1 MQLNPTDRRIISLFA
16 QNPKISQED
25 IAHET
30 KISQPSVAARI
41 KKLKDQGA
49 LETHIGINPL
59 KMGLSIGKV
68 DITTTDTSALLEMF
82 CGCPY
87 FVNGFTVSGRFNL
100 CLLFMSENIATME
113 AIINGHIRPNPNVK
127 EVEFNIVINSEKALV
142 VPAVLT
148 PEVSSAPP
156 CGVLL
161 QCRDCNAFKDK
172 KCMGCPA
179 TGQYQGWLF

>member
-1 MQLNPTDRRIISLFA
+1 MELDATDRKIISLFA

-25 IAHET
+25 IAQET

-41 KKLKDQGA
+41 KKLKDHGA
-49 LETHIGINPL
+49 LETLVGINPM

-68 DITTTDTSALLEMF
+68 DITTTDTSALLDMF
-82 CGCPY
+82 RGCPY

-100 CLLFMSENIATME
+100 CMLFMSENIATME
-113 AIINGHIRPNPNVK
+113 AIINGHIRPNSTVK
-127 EVEFNIVINSEKALV
+127 EVEFNIIINSEKAMV

-148 PEVSSAPP
+148 PDVTSAPP

-161 QCRDCNAFKDK
+161 QCRDCASFKDQ